1 MIQKVIFLAAISL
14 IFSGNS
20 FCQTLK
26 GRVTDISG
34 KPVPSASIYVKE
46 IKQGMACNAEGEF
59 QIRLKTGTYQ
69 LECTCIGYNAENKT
83 VSIEGKDLEI
93 QMVLTEKNY
102 RLPDIEVRSG
112 EDPVYEIMRK
122 TIAKAPYYQSVIK
135 KMTYEAYS
143 KGSGKMTHIPALIE
157 IMGKDEIGLIKDK
170 LFLVESV
177 TKVNFEEPDRYE
189 KHVTAFSSSF
199 PYMNNPENAP
209 VPEIISLYAPKINSK
224 VSPLNPK
231 AFNYYRFRYE
241 GYVEENGQI
250 INIIRIIPRL
260 NDPLLIKGVIHVAD
274 DEWNIRHADLY
285 FSGMGIN
292 EHTVFNYNQVIN
304 DIYLVTNEESHVDF
318 NIFGIKFYADFLS
331 SCQYTDIQ
339 PNDSLIAAQNST
351 GKAMPKKKEKK
362 SLEIKRYE
370 NITSDSLAG
379 KRDSLYWANVRTVTL
394 NEEEL
399 QSYARKDTL
408 QAKSDSIDNARRNPK
423 FKLSDLVYGG
433 VAGKDSSFVQMRYSG
448 LKEILTEYNFVDGLW
463 LGQSFDLN
471 FTRKKNT
478 GFIFKP
484 AIYWASARK
493 ALIYKG
499 DIMLDYAPLRLG
511 QLRLSAGSAS
521 ADYSAAAGP
530 ERIVNAL
537 FSLYGGK
544 NLAKF
549 YDKKYIE
556 LYNSI
561 DIDNGLRLETGL
573 TVAKRTTL
581 ENHTTWNIF
590 GIGDQWTPN
599 VPEYAQDLNSSYS
612 GLAAYSL
619 YLQYT
624 PQYYYEIREGKK
636 HYVRSAYPTFAVGY
650 QQGFSAGN
658 LTGDCS
664 TFSKAQITV
673 YQTVNMGIFD
683 RFNYFLSAGMFFNSN
698 PFNYIDYKHF
708 GTGGNTWFSA
718 KFTRNTYNLLPFYK
732 YSTNKE
738 WVQAFVNY
746 RTDYLLLKR
755 LPFLQGKMF
764 NENLHFK
771 FLHTPEKACYSEWG
785 YSVDLPAGIASLGVY
800 AAFDDTEFNG
810 IGLQLSLPL
819 MRLINRR

>member
-1 MIQKVIFLAAISL
+1 MIQKIIFLAIVNL
-14 IFSGNS
+14 IFSVNS
-20 FCQTLK
+20 FCQTLQ
-26 GRVTDISG
+26 GQVMDTSG
-34 KPVPSASIYVKE
+34 KPIPSASVYVKE
-46 IKQGMACNAEGEF
+46 IKQGMVCNTDGKF
-59 QIRLKTGTYQ
+59 QIKLKAGTYQ

-83 VSIEGKDLEI
+83 VSIEEKDKEI
-93 QMVLTEKNY
+93 QIILTEKNY
-102 RLPDIEVRSG
+102 LLPDIEIRPTK
-112 EDPVYEIMRK
+112 DPAYEIMRK
-122 TIAKAPYYQSVIK
+122 AIAKAPYYQSVIK

-143 KGSGKMTHIPALIE
+143 KGSGKMTNISTLIE
-157 IMGKDEIGLIKDK
+157 ILGKDEIGLIKNK

-177 TKVNFEEPDRYE
+177 TKVNFEEPDKYE

-224 VSPLNPK
+224 ISPLNPK

-274 DEWNIRHADLY
+274 DEWNIRRADLY

-292 EHTVFNYNQVIN
+292 EHTVFNYNQVVK
-304 DIYLVTNEESHVDF
+304 DIYLITNEESHVDF
-318 NIFGIKFYADFLS
+318 NIFGIKFYADFIS

-339 PNDSLIAAQNST
+339 LNDSLIAAQN
-351 GKAMPKKKEKK
+351 GARKAMPQKKEKK

-370 NITSDSLAG
+370 NVIADSLSD
-379 KRDSLYWANVRTVTL
+379 KRDSLYWANVRTVVL

-408 QAKSDSIDNARRNPK
+408 RLKADSIDNARRNHK
-423 FKLSDLVYGG
+423 FKLSDLVFGG
-433 VAGKDSSFVQMRYSG
+433 VAGKDSSFVQIRYSG

-471 FTRKKNT
+471 FKRKKNT
-478 GFIFKP
+478 GFIFKS
-484 AIYWASARK
+484 AAYWTGARK
-493 ALIYKG
+493 SLIYKG
-499 DIMLDYAPLRLG
+499 DIIFDYAPLRLG
-511 QLRLSAGSAS
+511 QLRFSAGSVS
-521 ADYSAAAGP
+521 ADYSATAGP

-537 FSLYGGK
+537 FSLFGGK

-590 GIGDQWTPN
+590 GIGSQCTPN
-599 VPEYAQDLNSSYS
+599 RPEYAQDLNSSYS

-619 YLQYT
+619 NLQYT
-624 PQYYYEIREGKK
+624 PQYYYEIRDGQK
-636 HYVRSAYPTFAVGY
+636 HYVRSAYPTFIISH
-650 QQGFSAGN
+650 QQGLSAVDLIGN
-658 LTGDCS
+658 HS
-664 TFSKAQITV
+664 TFSKAQIAV
-673 YQTVNMGIFD
+673 YQTINMGIFD
-683 RFNYFLSAGMFFNSN
+683 RFDYFLSAGMFFNSN

-738 WVQAFVNY
+738 WIQAFINY

-771 FLHTPEKACYSEWG
+771 FLKTEKSYYSECG
-785 YSVDLPAGIASLGVY
+785 YSIGLPAGIANIGVY
-800 AAFDDTEFNG
+800 AAFGDTEFNG
-810 IGLQLSLPL
+810 VGLQLSLPL
-819 MRLINRR
+819 MRLISRR